1 MSGALKAFFIF
12 LFVILGVVGFITVMA
27 FVTENNIPAES
38 VASNASVYLDNTS
51 LVNHTMGF
59 QQNVTAQATGA
70 MIPLP
75 MLVMIFAIGAA
86 CMLFIVV
93 IKKRK

>member
-1 MSGALKAFFIF
+1 MSGALKAFFVF

-27 FVTENNIPAES
+27 FVTENNTPAHSLADNGTSYME
-38 VASNASVYLDNTS
+38 NTS

-59 QQNVTAQATGA
+59 QRNVTAQATGA

-86 CMLFIVV
+86 CMLFLVV
-93 IKKRK
+93 IKKR